1 MLFKLQKQSLFL
13 PITWI
18 QDILIKN
25 SANYTSPVNKGVSK
39 TINRKNKQSK
49 KKKTMFLFHSE
60 AKKSLKNLNKSK
72 KSLNKFKTEKSQEN

>member
-25 SANYTSPVNKGVSK
+25 SANYASPVNKGVSK
-39 TINRKNKQSK
+39 TVNRKNKQSK
-49 KKKTMFLFHSE
+49 KKKTMFLFPSE